1 MDYESLKAP
10 MASFVKNF
18 FIYILHFLRK
28 VQNEFSVG
36 DWSFRLLNRPAHIEK
51 KDTTGL
57 IIFKIDGLGHDQFE
71 KALKK
76 NRLPF
81 IRQII
86 RKGDASVK
94 KFYSGMPSTTPAVQ
108 AELFF
113 GVKTSVPAFEFFDRK
128 NAAIVTMYK
137 PHSAHQMAEIL
148 EKQGVPLLKGGASYS
163 NIYAGGADEARY
175 CSQTV
180 NMDSILHA
188 ANPFSL
194 LAILFFHTGKILRI
208 IGYTVFE
215 LCLAVIDFFRGIM
228 DRKRVFKELKFIPT
242 RIFICIILRE
252 LIRFRVKINVT
263 RGVKII
269 HASFLGYDE
278 QAHRRGPGSAFAFWT
293 LKGIDDVIK
302 DVYQTAKT
310 SETRKYEMI
319 IYADHGQE
327 SVRSYEKYY
336 GKPVEYAVKE
346 ILSDDDIFSGAF
358 EKNKKRNDISPLY
371 QRACSLLQK
380 NHRLKAGCENDDLDL
395 EHIQI
400 TTKGPLGHI
409 YFPAAISDE
418 QTENIAQKLVETA
431 HIPLVLYIFHDRVMA
446 ITSAG
451 KFDLLKQWDKIFRPS
466 HAYPFP
472 YRVAS
477 DLDVLCRHSHAGDMV
492 ISGWTSD
499 SSALPITF
507 AMENGA
513 HGGPGKNETCGFVIL
528 PDEIRVH
535 EPVLRPLDLRKIII
549 EFLESQ
555 KY

>member
-1 MDYESLKAP
+1 MT
-10 MASFVKNF
+10 SFIKKI
-18 FIYILHFLRK
+18 FICFSHFPQK
-28 VQNEFSVG
+28 IQTKFSVG
-36 DWSFRLLNRPAHIEK
+36 DWSFRLLNRPEHIEK

-57 IIFKIDGLGHDQFE
+57 IIFKIDGLGYDQFE
-71 KALKK
+71 KALNK

-81 IRQII
+81 LRRII

-94 KFYSGMPSTTPAVQ
+94 KLYSGMPSTTPAVQ

-128 NAAIVTMYK
+128 NGAIVTMYK
-137 PHSAHQMAEIL
+137 PRSAHKMAEIL
-148 EKQGVPLLKGGASYS
+148 EKKGAPLLRGGASYS

-175 CSQTV
+175 CSQTI
-180 NMDSILHA
+180 NMDSILQA

-194 LAILFFHTGKILRI
+194 LAVLFFHTGKIFRI

-228 DRKRVFKELKFIPT
+228 DRKKVLKELKFIPT

-252 LIRFRVKINVT
+252 LIRFRVKINIT

-293 LKGIDDVIK
+293 LKGINDVIK
-302 DVYQTAKT
+302 DVYQTATT
-310 SETRKYEMI
+310 SETRKYKLV
-319 IYADHGQE
+319 IYSDHGQE
-327 SVRSYEKYY
+327 SVRSYEKCF
-336 GKPVEYAVKE
+336 GKPVQQVVRK
-346 ILSDDDIFSGAF
+346 ILSDDNIFSEAF
-358 EKNKKRNDISPLY
+358 GKNKKRNETSPLH
-371 QRACSLLQK
+371 QRACSFLLK
-380 NHRLKAGCENDDLDL
+380 NDRTKAGCASDDLDP

-400 TTKGPLGHI
+400 TTKGPVGHI
-409 YFPAAISDE
+409 YFPMAISDE
-418 QTENIAQKLVETA
+418 QKENIAQKLVETA
-431 HIPLVLYIFHDRVMA
+431 HIPLVLFIFHDRVAA

-451 KFDLLKQWDKIFRPS
+451 KFDLLNQWDKIFRPDYA
-466 HAYPFP
+466 HPFP
-472 YRVAS
+472 CRVAS
-477 DLDVLCRHSHAGDMV
+477 DLDLLCRHSHAGDIV

-499 SSALPITF
+499 SSAPPITF
-507 AMENGA
+507 AAENGA

-528 PDEIRVH
+528 PVGISVRKQI
-535 EPVLRPLDLRKIII
+535 LRPLDLRKIII

-555 KY
+555 KH

>member
-1 MDYESLKAP
+1 
-10 MASFVKNF
+10 MASFIKKI
-18 FIYILHFLRK
+18 FIYILHFLQK
-28 VQNEFSVG
+28 VQTQFSVG

-51 KDTTGL
+51 KETTGL
-57 IIFKIDGLGHDQFE
+57 IILKIDGLGHDQLE

-81 IRQII
+81 IRRII
-86 RKGDASVK
+86 REGNTSLK
-94 KFYSGMPSTTPAVQ
+94 KLYSGMPSTTPAVQ

-148 EKQGVPLLKGGASYS
+148 EKQGAPLLKGGASYS

-180 NMDSILHA
+180 NMDSILQA

-228 DRKRVFKELKFIPT
+228 DRKTVLKELKFIPT

-252 LIRFRVKINVT
+252 LIRFRVKINIT

-302 DVYQTAKT
+302 DVYQTANT
-310 SETRKYEMI
+310 SETRKYKLI
-319 IYADHGQE
+319 IYSDHGQE
-327 SVRSYEKYY
+327 SVRSYEKCF
-336 GKPVEYAVKE
+336 GKPVQHAVRE
-346 ILSDDDIFSGAF
+346 ILSDAHIFSGALG
-358 EKNKKRNDISPLY
+358 KNKKRNDFSPLY
-371 QRACSLLQK
+371 QRACSLLLK
-380 NHRLKAGCENDDLDL
+380 NHRANAGCEKDDSDP

-400 TTKGPLGHI
+400 TTKGPVGHI
-409 YFPAAISDE
+409 YFPMEISGE
-418 QTENIAQKLVETA
+418 QTEDIAQKLVETA
-431 HIPLVLYIFHDRVMA
+431 HIPLVLFILHDRVVA
-446 ITSAG
+446 LTSSG
-451 KFDLLKQWDKIFRPS
+451 KFDLLKQWDKIFGPD
-466 HAYPFP
+466 HAHPFP
-472 YRVAS
+472 DRVVS
-477 DLDVLCRHSHAGDMV
+477 DLDLLCRHSHAGDMV

-499 SSALPITF
+499 SSGLPITF
-507 AMENGA
+507 ATENGA
-513 HGGPGKNETCGFVIL
+513 HGGPGKKETCGFVIL
-528 PDEIRVH
+528 TGGISVYKQI
-535 EPVLRPLDLRKIII
+535 LRPLDLRKVII

-555 KY
+555 TD